1 MLTVASMKDWVAR
14 EFPQATAEVH
24 NFINW
29 VEQKHNQL
37 EGAKALLEQ
46 NGYTVAPKGTTPTP
60 PGV

>member
-1 MLTVASMKDWVAR
+1 MLNVATMKHWIAT

-37 EGAKALLEQ
+37 ESAKVLLEQ
-46 NGYTVAPKGTTPTP
+46 NGYTVTPKAPGA
-60 PGV
+60 